1 MKTKEV
7 VSQLNIY
14 YFVIMSLLAQRS
26 AKIAIVKDLGC
37 QTVRCA
43 PSFTRS
49 MTVLPI
55 TNYQLAI
62 INIMYLKTLPLRQF
76 RNYFDQKVAFDAPK
90 TILVGNNAQGKSN
103 LLEAV
108 ELLSTLKSHR
118 VGRDRDL
125 ILDSKPIGQI
135 DATLERQTG
144 PIDLAL
150 TLRCGGR
157 RTLKLNGEPLRRH
170 LDFLSV
176 LNVVQFSC
184 LDLDLVRGGPE
195 GRRNWIDRLVI
206 QLEPIYAHILQQYNQ
221 ILRQRNALLK
231 RSKEIRK
238 AEFSES
244 FDKMQFLAPESPEL
258 ENKENLLI
266 PNSQFPI
273 SSSELALW
281 DAQLATAGAR
291 VIRRRDRI
299 LERLMPLARNWQIG
313 RASGRDRV
321 SLSAFLL
328 NRSSDLSSELALW
341 DAQLATAGARVIRRR
356 DRILERLMPLA
367 RNWHH
372 SISGSAEVLDVKYE
386 ANIEVGAELIAKDN
400 LEGVRQAFLDKIQK
414 RAIAE
419 QFQGTTLV
427 GPHRDDITF
436 TINNTPARQYASQGQ
451 QRTLVLAL
459 KLAELQLIEEV
470 VGEAPLLLLD
480 DVLAELDL
488 SRQNQLLE
496 TIQERFQTLITT
508 THLGAF
514 DTQWLRQT
522 QILSVVAGQINRF

>member
-1 MKTKEV
+1 
-7 VSQLNIY
+7 
-14 YFVIMSLLAQRS
+14 
-26 AKIAIVKDLGC
+26 
-37 QTVRCA
+37 
-43 PSFTRS
+43 
-49 MTVLPI
+49 
-55 TNYQLAI
+55 
-62 INIMYLKTLPLRQF
+62 MYLKTLHLRQF

-118 VGRDRDL
+118 VSRDRDL
-125 ILDSKPIGQI
+125 ILESKPIAQI

-144 PIDLAL
+144 AIDLSL
-150 TLRCGGR
+150 TLRSGAR
-157 RTLKLNGEPLRRH
+157 RSLKLNGEPLRRH

-206 QLEPIYAHILQQYNQ
+206 QLEPIYAHILHQYNQ

-231 RSKEIRK
+231 RSREVRK

-244 FDKMQFLAPESPEL
+244 LDKKRFLEAENPES
-258 ENKENLLI
+258 ENEQDLPI
-266 PNSQFPI
+266 PNSKSPN

-299 LERLMPLARNWQIG
+299 LERLMPLARNWHG
-313 RASGRDRV
+313 
-321 SLSAFLL
+321 
-328 NRSSDLSSELALW
+328 
-341 DAQLATAGARVIRRR
+341 
-356 DRILERLMPLA
+356 
-367 RNWHH
+367 
-372 SISGSAEVLDVKYE
+372 SISGSTEVLDVKYD
-386 ANIEVGAELIAKDN
+386 ANIEVSSELIGKDN
-400 LEGVRQAFLDKIQK
+400 LEGVRQAFLEKIQK

-514 DTQWLRQT
+514 DSQWLRQT
-522 QILSVVAGQINRF
+522 QILSVVSGQINQF

>member
-1 MKTKEV
+1 
-7 VSQLNIY
+7 
-14 YFVIMSLLAQRS
+14 
-26 AKIAIVKDLGC
+26 
-37 QTVRCA
+37 
-43 PSFTRS
+43 
-49 MTVLPI
+49 
-55 TNYQLAI
+55 
-62 INIMYLKTLPLRQF
+62 MYLKTLHLRQF
-76 RNYFDQKVAFDAPK
+76 RNYLDQKVAFDAPK

-135 DATLERQTG
+135 DATLDRLTG
-144 PIDLAL
+144 AIDLSL
-150 TLRCGGR
+150 TLRSGAR
-157 RTLKLNGEPLRRH
+157 RTCKLNGEPLRRH

-231 RSKEIRK
+231 QSKEIRK
-238 AEFSES
+238 EQFSQS
-244 FDKMQFLAPESPEL
+244 FDKIPFLAPESLEPENT
-258 ENKENLLI
+258 EDFPI
-266 PNSQFPI
+266 PNSPFPI
-273 SSSELALW
+273 PHSQSP
-281 DAQLATAGAR
+281 
-291 VIRRRDRI
+291 IK
-299 LERLMPLARNWQIG
+299 
-313 RASGRDRV
+313 
-321 SLSAFLL
+321 
-328 NRSSDLSSELALW
+328 SSELALW

-367 RNWHH
+367 RNWHS
-372 SISGSAEVLDVKYE
+372 SISGSAEILDVKYD
-386 ANIEVGAELIAKDN
+386 ANIEVGSELIAKDN
-400 LEGVRQAFLDKIQK
+400 LEGVRQAFLEKIQQ

-427 GPHRDDITF
+427 GPHRDDIIF

-514 DTQWLRQT
+514 DSQWLRQT
-522 QILSVVAGQINRF
+522 QILSVVSGQIHQF

>member
-1 MKTKEV
+1 
-7 VSQLNIY
+7 
-14 YFVIMSLLAQRS
+14 
-26 AKIAIVKDLGC
+26 
-37 QTVRCA
+37 
-43 PSFTRS
+43 
-49 MTVLPI
+49 
-55 TNYQLAI
+55 
-62 INIMYLKTLPLRQF
+62 MYLKTLHLRQF
-76 RNYFDQKVAFDAPK
+76 RNYLDQKVTFDAPK

-118 VGRDRDL
+118 VSRDRDL
-125 ILDSKPIGQI
+125 ILDSKPIAQI

-144 PIDLAL
+144 AIDLSL
-150 TLRCGGR
+150 TLRSQAR

-176 LNVVQFSC
+176 INVVQFSC

-231 RSKEIRK
+231 RSKAIRK
-238 AEFSES
+238 AEFSQS
-244 FDKMQFLAPESPEL
+244 FDKNRFLQL
-258 ENKENLLI
+258 ENLEPENTQDSPI
-266 PNSQFPI
+266 PNSQSPI
-273 SSSELALW
+273 
-281 DAQLATAGAR
+281 
-291 VIRRRDRI
+291 
-299 LERLMPLARNWQIG
+299 P
-313 RASGRDRV
+313 
-321 SLSAFLL
+321 
-328 NRSSDLSSELALW
+328 SSELALW

-367 RNWHH
+367 RNWHG
-372 SISGSAEVLDVKYE
+372 SISGSAEILDVKYD
-386 ANIEVGAELIAKDN
+386 ANIEVGPELIAKDN
-400 LEGVRQAFLDKIQK
+400 LEGVRQAFLEKIQQ

-419 QFQGTTLV
+419 KFQGTTLV
-427 GPHRDDITF
+427 GPHRDDIIF

-514 DTQWLRQT
+514 DSQWLRQT
-522 QILSVVAGQINRF
+522 QILSVVGGQINQV